1 MQWIKKKRLCTRL
14 AVGTHSSSIT
24 AEHLTNVTPLTRRL
38 NEDIA
43 QRKHFF
49 VALIFFFSP
58 TEIFEQLW
66 YVCGEVLMQ
75 RTEYPTRAGRRVC
88 FHCVS
93 VIVGDL
99 RIICPKKKLSTQSKT
114 TLTLYVHSENYCL
127 QLLTVN
133 GNNIMPVII
142 PCSKSNTKWA
152 ALPLNAVGGSVN
164 SASSLIQTL

>member
-1 MQWIKKKRLCTRL
+1 MQWIKKRLCTRL
-14 AVGTHSSSIT
+14 AVVTHSSSIT

-38 NEDIA
+38 NEDKA

-49 VALIFFFSP
+49 VALIFFFSHGNIW
-58 TEIFEQLW
+58 TALICLRW
-66 YVCGEVLMQ
+66 GINAAYRISHTC
-75 RTEYPTRAGRRVC
+75 RAPRLLSLRFCYRRWLE
-88 FHCVS
+88 
-93 VIVGDL
+93 DNL
-99 RIICPKKKLSTQSKT
+99 PKKKLSTQSKT